1 VSEDAAALKKRIK
14 TLIVSR
20 VIFVTLFFGSSFFF
34 WGFERFHD
42 IRSISYL
49 IVALYGS
56 SLVYYLLLRGVG
68 NLVIFAYAQLVF
80 DAFFEILLVYFTG
93 GIDSW
98 FSFTFVLTILAS
110 SIVLGKKAG
119 FILATVSSILYG
131 ALVNLQLYG
140 FLPVKSGG
148 IMEAGD
154 YLYKIFIYTIF
165 FYLAAYLSGNLSS
178 RLAKTVQKLEE
189 KDLDIRDLEFFNREV
204 IESLP
209 SGLLTMDMS
218 GNVLIFNRAA
228 EKITGAKR
236 NSVIGRK
243 IDFVLPFLS
252 FPFSEGRR
260 EETMV
265 VDGSRKIIGL
275 TMSALKGAAEKTKGF
290 IVVFQDLTQIQR
302 LEEEIKQKEK
312 WAAIGELSSN
322 IAHEI
327 RNPLASLKGSVEMLR
342 EDSMPKNH
350 KERLMEIAL
359 NEMDRLNRI
368 ITDFLTYSRPAP
380 PEFKEFD
387 LHALLDET
395 IELLNNTDQ
404 NRGLVSVQKEYSGA
418 AKMTGD
424 PQKLSQVFWNLG
436 LNAMD
441 AMSEGGQLIISTG
454 NSSGSVEITFRD
466 SGTGIDAKNIE
477 KIFFPF
483 FTTKEQGTGLGLA
496 ISYRIVDEH
505 KGKIYVESSPGKGT
519 TFKVILPS
527 NNAKS

>member
-1 VSEDAAALKKRIK
+1 VSEDTAALKKRIK

-34 WGFERFHD
+34 WGFDRFHD
-42 IRSISYL
+42 IHSISYL
-49 IVALYGS
+49 IAALYAS
-56 SLVYYLLLRGVG
+56 SVLYYLLLQKIG
-68 NLVIFAYAQLVF
+68 NLVVFAYTQLVL
-80 DAFFEILLVYFTG
+80 DASFEILLVYFTG

-110 SIVLGKKAG
+110 SIVLDKKAG

-165 FYLAAYLSGNLSS
+165 FYLTAYLSGNLSS
-178 RLAKTVQKLEE
+178 RLARTVQKLEE

-204 IESLP
+204 VESLP
-209 SGLLTMDMS
+209 SGLLTTDMS
-218 GNVLIFNRAA
+218 GDVLIFNRGRR
-228 EKITGAKR
+228 ID
-236 NSVIGRK
+236 SVR
-243 IDFVLPFLS
+243 PFLS

-260 EETMV
+260 EETMEV
-265 VDGSRKIIGL
+265 GGDRKIIGL
-275 TMSALKGAAEKTKGF
+275 TVSALTGTAEKTKGF

-302 LEEEIKQKEK
+302 LEAEIKEKEK

-327 RNPLASLKGSVEMLR
+327 RNPLACLKGSVEMLK
-342 EDSMPKNH
+342 EDSMPKKH

-380 PEFKEFD
+380 PDFKEFD
-387 LHALLDET
+387 LHELLDET
-395 IELLNNTDQ
+395 IELLRNTDR
-404 NRGLVSVQKEYSGA
+404 NKSRILIQKEYGGNA
-418 AKMTGD
+418 AMTAD

-441 AMSEGGQLIISTG
+441 AMPDGGELVISTG
-454 NSSGSVEITFRD
+454 NLPGSTEIRFRD
-466 SGTGIDAKNIE
+466 SGAGIDAKNIE
-477 KIFFPF
+477 KIFYPF
-483 FTTKEQGTGLGLA
+483 FTTKEQGTGLGLS
-496 ISYRIVDEH
+496 ISYRIVEEH
-505 KGKIYVESSPGKGT
+505 KGKIYVESIPGKGT
-519 TFKVILPS
+519 TFRVILPKNHAGS
-527 NNAKS
+527 

>member
-1 VSEDAAALKKRIK
+1 VSEDAAVLKKRIK
-14 TLIVSR
+14 TLIISR

-49 IVALYGS
+49 IIALYSS
-56 SLVYYLLLRGVG
+56 SLIYYLLLPRVG
-68 NLVIFAYAQLVF
+68 NLVIFAYAQLLL

-110 SIVLGKKAG
+110 SIVLDKKAG

-131 ALVNLQLYG
+131 TLVNLQLYG

-189 KDLDIRDLEFFNREV
+189 KDLDIRDLEFFNKEV
-204 IESLP
+204 VESLP
-209 SGLLTMDMS
+209 SGLLTTDLS

-228 EKITGAKR
+228 EKITGAKKDA
-236 NSVIGRK
+236 VIGRK
-243 IDFVLPFLS
+243 IDFVFPFVS
-252 FPFSEGRR
+252 FPISEGRR
-260 EETMV
+260 EESMTV
-265 VDGSRKIIGL
+265 HGSRKIIGL
-275 TMSALKGAAEKTKGF
+275 TVSALKGAEKTKGF

-342 EDSMPKNH
+342 EDSMSKNH

-395 IELLNNTDQ
+395 IELLKNTDQ
-404 NRGLVSVQKEYSGA
+404 NRGLVSIEKEYSGA
-418 AKMTGD
+418 ARMTGD

-441 AMSEGGQLIISTG
+441 AMPEGGQLMVSTG
-454 NSSGSVEITFRD
+454 NSDGSVEVTFRD
-466 SGTGIDAKNIE
+466 SGAGIDAKNIK
-477 KIFFPF
+477 KIFYPF

-496 ISYRIVDEH
+496 ISYRIIEEH
-505 KGKIYVESSPGKGT
+505 KGKIYVESIPGKGT
-519 TFKVILPS
+519 TFKVILPD
-527 NNAKS
+527 NAKG

>member
-14 TLIVSR
+14 TLIISR

-49 IVALYGS
+49 IVALYVS
-56 SLVYYLLLRGVG
+56 SLVYYLLLRRVG
-68 NLVIFAYAQLVF
+68 NLVVFAYTQLVL

-110 SIVLGKKAG
+110 SIVLDKKAG

-131 ALVNLQLYG
+131 TLVNLQLYG

-189 KDLDIRDLEFFNREV
+189 RDLDIRDLEFFNREV
-204 IESLP
+204 VESLP
-209 SGLLTMDMS
+209 SGLLTTDMS

-228 EKITGAKR
+228 EKITGAKKD
-236 NSVIGRK
+236 SVIGRK
-243 IDFVLPFLS
+243 IDSVFPFVS

-260 EETMV
+260 EESMV
-265 VDGSRKIIGL
+265 VRGSRKIIGL
-275 TMSALKGAAEKTKGF
+275 TVSALKGAEKTKGF

-342 EDSMPKNH
+342 EDSMSKNH

-387 LHALLDET
+387 VHALLDET
-395 IELLNNTDQ
+395 IELLKNTDQ
-404 NRGLVSVQKEYSGA
+404 NRGLVYIQKEYGGVA
-418 AKMTGD
+418 RMTGD

-441 AMSEGGQLIISTG
+441 AMPAGGQLTVSAG
-454 NSSGSVEITFRD
+454 NSDGSVEITFRD
-466 SGTGIDAKNIE
+466 SGTGIDAKDIK
-477 KIFFPF
+477 KIFYPF

-496 ISYRIVDEH
+496 ISYRIVEEH
-505 KGKIYVESSPGKGT
+505 QGKIYVESSPGKGT
-519 TFKVILPS
+519 TFKVILPD
-527 NNAKS
+527 NAKG

>member
-1 VSEDAAALKKRIK
+1 VSEDEAALKKRIK

-49 IVALYGS
+49 IAALYGS
-56 SLVYYLLLRGVG
+56 SLVYYLLLQRVG
-68 NLVIFAYAQLVF
+68 NLVLFAYVQLVL
-80 DAFFEILLVYFTG
+80 DVFFEILLVYFTG

-110 SIVLGKKAG
+110 SIVLDKKAG

-148 IMEAGD
+148 IMEARD

-204 IESLP
+204 VESLP

-228 EKITGAKR
+228 EKITGARR

-368 ITDFLTYSRPAP
+368 VTDFLTYSRPAAA
-380 PEFKEFD
+380 EFKEFD

-395 IELLNNTDQ
+395 IELLKNTDQ
-404 NRGLVSVQKEYSGA
+404 NRGLVSVKKEYGGT
-418 AKMTGD
+418 AKITGD

-436 LNAMD
+436 LNAID
-441 AMSEGGQLIISTG
+441 AMPEGGQLIVSTG

-477 KIFFPF
+477 KIFYPF

-496 ISYRIVDEH
+496 ISYRIIEEH
-505 KGKIYVESSPGKGT
+505 KGKIYVESNPGKGT
-519 TFKVILPS
+519 TFKVILPG
-527 NNAKS
+527 NNAKG